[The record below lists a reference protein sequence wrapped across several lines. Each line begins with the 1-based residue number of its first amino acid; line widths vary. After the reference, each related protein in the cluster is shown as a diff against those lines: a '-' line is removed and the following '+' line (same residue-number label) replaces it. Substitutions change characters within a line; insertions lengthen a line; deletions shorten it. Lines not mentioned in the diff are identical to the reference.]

1 MPARS
6 PPPSSC
12 ARQERISI
20 GSRRIFCF
28 ASSDLRHPSQICAV
42 RLRLLY
48 AVTISALRPRHFCA
62 GQDCRSLHRRC
73 RRCFCAGGCHCGQS
87 HGDLDYLQQV
97 SASAAQDLRQLIHV
111 GLLSAAAPLVC
122 LVSLISIGFN
132 IATNAIVVNITLDGQ
147 NYPEWAFCVETAL
160 RGHGLLFHLTDA
172 APVLAD
178 DRRNA
183 ADIKTWQLNDGK
195 VMAAMVNS
203 VKPSMIMSLSKFK
216 TAKAIWSHLKERF
229 VQDSGA
235 LLHTLMQ
242 QTHVI
247 EQNDMSIDE
256 YYSAFDR
263 LMSALTSMVPAC
275 TADPCPA
282 HKFIEKFFTYRF
294 VMGVRAEFDSLR
306 ARLLQGSDTLT
317 MAKAL
322 SDLLAEE
329 TRLNSLSSTGGNTHS
344 VLATAQ
350 KP

>member
-1 MPARS
+1 M
-6 PPPSSC
+6 
-12 ARQERISI
+12 
-20 GSRRIFCF
+20 
-28 ASSDLRHPSQICAV
+28 
-42 RLRLLY
+42 
-48 AVTISALRPRHFCA
+48 
-62 GQDCRSLHRRC
+62 
-73 RRCFCAGGCHCGQS
+73 
-87 HGDLDYLQQV
+87 
-97 SASAAQDLRQLIHV
+97 
-111 GLLSAAAPLVC
+111 
-122 LVSLISIGFN
+122 
-132 IATNAIVVNITLDGQ
+132 ATNAIVVNITLDGQ

-216 TAKAIWSHLKERF
+216 TAKSIWSHLKERF

-275 TADPCPA
+275 TTDPCPA
-282 HKFIEKFFTYRF
+282 HKFIEKFFTYRH
-294 VMGVRAEFDSLR
+294 VMDVRAKFDSLC
-306 ARLLQGSDTLT
+306 ARLL
-317 MAKAL
+317 
-322 SDLLAEE
+322 
-329 TRLNSLSSTGGNTHS
+329 
-344 VLATAQ
+344 
-350 KP
+350 

>member
-1 MPARS
+1 V
-6 PPPSSC
+6 
-12 ARQERISI
+12 
-20 GSRRIFCF
+20 
-28 ASSDLRHPSQICAV
+28 AV
-42 RLRLLY
+42 
-48 AVTISALRPRHFCA
+48 IA
-62 GQDCRSLHRRC
+62 GRVIRAATAIQLGFR
-73 RRCFCAGGCHCGQS
+73 
-87 HGDLDYLQQV
+87 
-97 SASAAQDLRQLIHV
+97 AQDLRQLV
-111 GLLSAAAPLVC
+111 QLGLLSAAVPLVC
-122 LVSLISIGFN
+122 LVSGLMFSLIFIKFN
-132 IATNAIVVNITLDGQ
+132 MATHAIVFNITLDGQ

-172 APVLAD
+172 TPVLAD

-195 VMAAMVNS
+195 VMTAMVNN
-203 VKPSMIMSLSKFK
+203 VKPSMITSLSKFK
-216 TAKAIWSHLKERF
+216 TAKVILSHLKVRF

-275 TADPCPA
+275 TVDPCPT

-306 ARLLQGSDTLT
+306 ARLLQGSELSQWLRRCLIYLLKRLVLIICLLLAVILT
-317 MAKAL
+317 MCWLLPRNLRVFLSLVIIMARPIIDLSFAL
-322 SDLLAEE
+322 SS
-329 TRLNSLSSTGGNTHS
+329 SLRS
-344 VLATAQ
+344 
-350 KP
+350 